1 MHLAYRQESEL
12 RPHLPKGMQRGDVE
26 RLLVICAPRLGLTSS
41 LLHVLLV
48 MMHHTRPEDWTSP
61 ERDPMCFAA
70 QSAIAD
76 DLEISPRALRAIERQ
91 LEDLGLLSR
100 DTGAGGQRGKWG
112 DFALGHSFAPLIERV
127 PDLVA
132 LDAQRAAGRQ
142 RAQVLR
148 RQLSAL
154 RRQLREKTEQLLIA
168 VPKSPALPPLLSARA
183 ALPRRYADLPL
194 DRLELLRAD
203 LEVLH
208 RQAAE
213 ALCEAEREPCRSEA
227 DDRPHI
233 QDTSYDYTC
242 ICSVSSANKRTSG
255 TPLEAVCSASAPN
268 GAEGGEE
275 NKNGGYV
282 SPHKPD
288 LLTSFTPRALYNAAS
303 DDFRL
308 YLDGYKNGILP
319 DAGTFIQAAIAIL
332 PDLGV
337 NLSAWDEAAEA
348 MGDLAAAISV
358 LVIDANRF
366 HPARPIHSP
375 GGALRAFTRKA
386 RTGTLNL
393 AGSLIGLL
401 ERSRN
406 GRRQDE

>member
-1 MHLAYRQESEL
+1 MHVAHRREFEL

-41 LLHVLLV
+41 QLHVLLV
-48 MMHHTRPEDWTSP
+48 MIHHTRPEDWTST
-61 ERDPMCFAA
+61 ERDPFCFAA

-76 DLEISPRALRAIERQ
+76 DLDLSPRALRTIERQ

-112 DFALGHSFAPLIERV
+112 DFALGHNFAPLIERV
-127 PDLVA
+127 PDIVA
-132 LDAQRAAGRQ
+132 LDAQRGVARQ
-142 RAQVLR
+142 RAQILR

-154 RRQLREKTEQLLIA
+154 RRQLREAIERLLA
-168 VPKSPALPPLLSARA
+168 AAPKNPMLPALLVAMA

-194 DRLELLRAD
+194 GRLEAIRSD

-208 RQAAE
+208 RKARE
-213 ALCEAEREPCRSEA
+213 ALADAEEDTGRSEA
-227 DDRPHI
+227 SHRPHI
-233 QDTSYDYTC
+233 QDTSHDDFCTCSGSPATTRSGGKPPETTSGVSTPHGAETC
-242 ICSVSSANKRTSG
+242 I
-255 TPLEAVCSASAPN
+255 
-268 GAEGGEE
+268 E
-275 NKNGGYV
+275 NKDGGYR

-288 LLTSFTPRALYNAAS
+288 LLTSFSPRMLYHAAS
-303 DDFRL
+303 EDFRL
-308 YLDGYKNGILP
+308 YLDGYKCGSLP
-319 DAGTFIQAAIAIL
+319 DESTFVQAAIAIL

-337 NLSAWDEAAEA
+337 NLSAWDEARDS
-348 MGDLAAAISV
+348 MGDLAAALSV

-386 RTGTLNL
+386 RAGTLNL
-393 AGSLIGLL
+393 AGSLIGLVG
-401 ERSRN
+401 RSR
-406 GRRQDE
+406 GRTGGE